1 MNIKRDISEK
11 AIDRLAW
18 LGTIMVL
25 IAPYT
30 MKVQFGATM
39 LGFVL
44 CFVGIFLFTPQVVK
58 AKQWNLVILNIGS
71 ALGYFLQIIGL
82 L

>member
-30 MKVQFGATM
+30 MKVQT
-39 LGFVL
+39 
-44 CFVGIFLFTPQVVK
+44 
-58 AKQWNLVILNIGS
+58 ILLYHCG
-71 ALGYFLQIIGL
+71 
-82 L
+82 